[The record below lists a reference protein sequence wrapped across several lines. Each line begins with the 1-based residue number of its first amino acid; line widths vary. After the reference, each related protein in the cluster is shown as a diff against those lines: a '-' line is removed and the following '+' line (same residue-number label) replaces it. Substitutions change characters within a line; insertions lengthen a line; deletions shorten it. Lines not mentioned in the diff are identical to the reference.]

1 MSSLKD
7 KVAIVT
13 GASRGI
19 GRSIAERLAQDGAA
33 VVVNYCGSADKAHE
47 AVRGIEEQGGHALA
61 VQADMGKVADIQR
74 LFQQIIGHFGRI
86 DIVVANAGMFSPK
99 SVVDTTE
106 EEFDA
111 MVALNTKGVF
121 FTLQEAGRHIAEG
134 GRIIYIST
142 CATASS
148 FPGSAAYKGTKAAGE
163 HFITTLAHELG
174 PKQVTVNTVSPGFTE
189 TDMLPKEEVVRETG
203 IQMSPLKRLGQPID
217 IAYIVAFL
225 VSEEGGW
232 ITGDNI
238 QASGGVS

>member
-1 MSSLKD
+1 MSSLKN

-33 VVVNYCGSADKAHE
+33 VVVNYSRSADKAR
-47 AVRGIEEQGGHALA
+47 AVVKGIEEQGGRAFA
-61 VQADMGKVADIQR
+61 VQGDMSKVSDIQR
-74 LFQQIIGHFGRI
+74 LFQQTIGHFGRI
-86 DIVVANAGMFSPK
+86 DIVIANAAMFSPK

-106 EEFDA
+106 KDFDA
-111 MVALNTKGVF
+111 MVALNTKGIF
-121 FTLQEAGRHIAEG
+121 FTLQEAARHISDG

-142 CATASS
+142 SATASS
-148 FPGSAAYKGTKAAGE
+148 YPGSAVYKGTKAAGE

-189 TDMLPKEEVVRETG
+189 TDMLPKEEAVRETG
-203 IQMSPLKRLGQPID
+203 IQMSPLRRLGQPID
-217 IAYIVAFL
+217 IAHVVAFL
-225 VSEEGGW
+225 ASEEGGW
-232 ITGDNI
+232 ITGHNL

>member
-1 MSSLKD
+1 MSSLKG

-19 GRSIAERLAQDGAA
+19 GRSIAERLAQEGAA
-33 VVVNYCGSADKAHE
+33 VVVNYCKSADKAQE
-47 AVRGIEEQGGHALA
+47 VVSGIEEMGGHALA
-61 VQADMGKVADIQR
+61 IQADVSKVSDIRR
-74 LFQQIIGHFGRI
+74 LFQQIIGHFERI
-86 DIVVANAGMFSPK
+86 DIVVANAGMFNPK

-111 MVALNTKGVF
+111 MVALNTKSVF
-121 FTLQEAGRHIAEG
+121 FTLQEAGRHISDG

-142 CATASS
+142 SATASS
-148 FPGSAAYKGTKAAGE
+148 YPGSALYKGTKAAGE

-174 PKQVTVNTVSPGFTE
+174 PRQVTVNIVSPGFTE
-189 TDMLPKEEVVRETG
+189 TDMLPKDEALRETG
-203 IQMSPLKRLGQPID
+203 MHMSPLRRLGQPID
-217 IAYIVAFL
+217 IAYVVAFL

-238 QASGGVS
+238 QASGGIT